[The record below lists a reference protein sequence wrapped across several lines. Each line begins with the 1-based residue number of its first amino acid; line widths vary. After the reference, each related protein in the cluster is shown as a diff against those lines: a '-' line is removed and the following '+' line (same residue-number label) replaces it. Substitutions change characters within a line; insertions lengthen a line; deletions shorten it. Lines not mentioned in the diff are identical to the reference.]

1 MRNPRIGGNT
11 INYYYHCKT
20 QLWFYI
26 HNITMEDTSEYV
38 KLGKLLHENYNEGE
52 EKDLL
57 LDEIKL
63 DIIREEK
70 EIVEIKRSTKIK
82 ENHIAQVKYYL
93 YYLEKKMGLHGY
105 NGRLTYPR
113 IHKTLEIHLNNEDKE
128 KMKSILED
136 IKKYFYLSKL
146 PEPVHKEKCK
156 NCSYFELCFS

>member
-11 INYYYHCKT
+11 VNYYFHCKT

-38 KLGKLLHENYNEGE
+38 KLGKILHENYNEGE

-63 DIIREEK
+63 DIIREDK
-70 EIVEIKRSTKIK
+70 EILEIKRSKKIK

-93 YYLEKKMGLHGY
+93 YYLEKRLGLKGY
-105 NGRLTYPR
+105 KGRLSYPR
-113 IHKTLEIHLNNEDKE
+113 IHKTLKIKLTEEDK
-128 KMKSILED
+128 KQMKVILKE
-136 IKKYFYLSKL
+136 IAEYFYSSKP
-146 PEPVHKEKCK
+146 PEPIFGEKCK